1 MPISWEKNN
10 VLQALALKRPA
21 EDSISYLQRLWNM
34 DCPPA
39 YFIDAARSQGF
50 IVTCS
55 WDVATQMPVHVH
67 FH

>member
-1 MPISWEKNN
+1 MPISWEKNI
-10 VLQALALKRPA
+10 VRQALALKRPS
-21 EDSISYLQRLWNM
+21 EDSFSYLQRLWDL

-39 YFIDAARSQGF
+39 YFIEAARSEGWV
-50 IVTCS
+50 VTCS